1 MRAWYEDTAGG
12 GEDGATDIELT
23 LDCACP
29 EGDGRGGS
37 PTLNVTSHDL
47 VPDPN
52 YPGVVPLHHGNSE
65 EKGIPIV
72 RLHRGQ
78 RLKVRCTA
86 RKGLG
91 KEHAKW
97 SPCSVAAF
105 RVPAELKINQDLA
118 ETLTEAQKAE
128 WVAAC
133 PTPAFRLNPVSKALE
148 VADPEAYNYD
158 NEALEAAERLGVPGL
173 LTARPREGVYIF
185 TIESTGALPPA
196 RIVTLALDVLI
207 RKVNVV
213 RDALEQERQE
223 MERVAAN
230 PFQNTANPL
239 YSDPGS
245 ALCTTRYNIK
255 K

>member
-37 PTLNVTSHDL
+37 LTLNVTSHDL

-72 RLHRGQ
+72 RLQRGQ

-97 SPCSVAAF
+97 SPCSTAAF
-105 RVPAELKINQDLA
+105 RVPAELKIDQDLA

-173 LTARPREGVYIF
+173 LTARPREGIYIF
-185 TIESTGALPPA
+185 TIESTGSLPPA

-207 RKVNVV
+207 RKVNIV

-223 MERVAAN
+223 MERVPAN

-239 YSDPGS
+239 Y
-245 ALCTTRYNIK
+245 
-255 K
+255 